1 MARRRKNSNTY
12 STLELK
18 QIKAGLEFARTAMLI
33 HYKANG
39 WSATE
44 EWNYTEPETNRDHP
58 TSAQIVHFLFKGKD
72 PLTEVLV
79 EMLGVEH
86 TGNYT
91 ASTIPNNVDMT
102 AMVNNFGLVSA
113 IKVSIEDPYDSKVIK
128 KYLFDPYTQ
137 KKIRG

>member
-1 MARRRKNSNTY
+1 MTRRRKNSNAY

-39 WSATE
+39 WSAAE

-72 PLTEVLV
+72 PITEVLV

-86 TGNYT
+86 SGNYT
-91 ASTIPNNVDMT
+91 ASEFP
-102 AMVNNFGLVSA
+102 
-113 IKVSIEDPYDSKVIK
+113 
-128 KYLFDPYTQ
+128 
-137 KKIRG
+137 R